1 MKNNK
6 KVNPFIT
13 TRVISIS
20 LGLMLICIAGF
31 FLRTW
36 LGVQCIRTGYEIAEA
51 IAQQQQLLNIQE
63 NLKIELVR
71 LQSPQ
76 ILGKVAE
83 ERFGLRIPK
92 PDQIV
97 VVP

>member
-1 MKNNK
+1 MKNK

-13 TRVISIS
+13 TRVISIGVC
-20 LGLMLICIAGF
+20 LVLIFIAGF
-31 FLRTW
+31 FFRTW
-36 LGVQCIRTGYEIAEA
+36 LGVQCIRTGYEKAGAIAE
-51 IAQQQQLLNIQE
+51 QQQLLNIRE

-76 ILGKVAE
+76 ILGKVAGE
-83 ERFGLRIPK
+83 QFGLNIPK
-92 PDQIV
+92 PDRMV

>member
-1 MKNNK
+1 M
-6 KVNPFIT
+6 
-13 TRVISIS
+13 
-20 LGLMLICIAGF
+20 
-31 FLRTW
+31 
-36 LGVQCIRTGYEIAEA
+36 RTGYEIAEA
-51 IAQQQQLLNIQE
+51 IVQQQQLLNIQE

-76 ILGKVAE
+76 ILGKVAKE
-83 ERFGLRIPK
+83 QFGLTIPK